1 MLFEINNS
9 SKRKTDLEKITQ
21 NKIYLTP
28 RYRKDIK
35 NIVIDTEKSQSKE
48 LLLL

>member
-21 NKIYLTP
+21 NKIYLTHQ
-28 RYRKDIK
+28 DIGK
-35 NIVIDTEKSQSKE
+35 T
-48 LLLL
+48 